1 MDIPKSYIDDFPVFF
16 TFNSCD
22 FHHCPG
28 LPHVSYLSIHNI
40 SHFKD
45 IRSESIRL
53 DRNYSHFSI
62 NDYIAGGS
70 RVNISSRYDCSRARF
85 KLLCCS
91 DNFSWENKTSDFKV
105 FPRCLYFARSP
116 GVRCIH
122 SLPWSFLWIR
132 ESPFFTLVSPELVL
146 RRCLLYTS
154 PSPRDGLLSRMP
166 SS

>member
-45 IRSESIRL
+45 IRSESIWL

-62 NDYIAGGS
+62 NNYIASGS

-85 KLLCCS
+85 KLLSLIHISEPTRRTPISYAVFCLKKKKKKQH
-91 DNFSWENKTSDFKV
+91 NNKKKK
-105 FPRCLYFARSP
+105 
-116 GVRCIH
+116 
-122 SLPWSFLWIR
+122 
-132 ESPFFTLVSPELVL
+132 
-146 RRCLLYTS
+146 
-154 PSPRDGLLSRMP
+154 
-166 SS
+166 